1 MALLKLQTLKP
12 VRVIIILLLTT
23 LPYIVQSQSNSAQDP
38 ANANALTTI
47 FYFDSNSDCNGP
59 IRQLYGFE
67 GTIRGFDITSTRLG
81 PKSCTIRL
89 QSTGQFVGTV
99 LEIEVK
105 AMTIR
110 DRTTLVSIYDGD
122 GSQISL
128 ISYDYNTDNQ
138 NKKLILTSGDT
149 ATFIMIRDNVNS
161 FNFDIEIKINPR
173 RGSIDPGYENNYG
186 SGYFFDKFSQPTI
199 VGMIGGFYS
208 LIVVICTAIIIK
220 FCCKYHKLD
229 KKWETQQ
236 LSTIKPGA
244 VFESKS
250 QPSNAWSVEMKQSQG
265 PGSQFSVGVINPH
278 SRKTGVHNDDGDSVL
293 YNGDALQKKRLM
305 TLERDK
311 SRPSHASNNTSFTD
325 PEDDSDH
332 FVEKIITPRV
342 KSRNKQLPSYDH
354 ALSSQTSDHSS
365 DEGSE
370 VSTSESSI
378 RKRPLSSEE
387 ERSEKSTATCTQ
399 SETESD
405 RSGHRAR
412 THKHKGK
419 PQKSRKIYSNKN
431 DSIPSTSNN
440 SHQQLP
446 QHQMQQVSYGAYP
459 PGQFVPVMVGPNQF
473 QQVAMVPSAQPV
485 NYPEQAAA
493 PPKSQVH
500 PTEPPVYS
508 YLVRR
513 GYTPLDARSSSA
525 VITSSTQRPG
535 GGHLQD
541 PELRLESGVEYMRR

>member
-236 LSTIKPGA
+236 LSTIKP
-244 VFESKS
+244 
-250 QPSNAWSVEMKQSQG
+250 
-265 PGSQFSVGVINPH
+265 
-278 SRKTGVHNDDGDSVL
+278 
-293 YNGDALQKKRLM
+293 GDALQKKRLM